1 MNGAGNNSIWLGF
14 DAVDTWMFR
23 DGRPFDQ
30 GDAGASVARS
40 VFPPFPPT
48 LVGAVRAMLWRQT
61 LGGKWDTS
69 KLGDGTNWQQVKQDR
84 QDEKVLGPLLFGPP
98 LVLHNGQPVFP
109 VPLHLVEGKV
119 KGRDEKRLTFLRPR
133 KNSFKSDLGDKV
145 QLLAPVEDLEGIKT
159 ISDRWVTQEGMER
172 ILNGKVPDKDQL
184 IPTGKLWNTESR
196 VGISIDPGTRVVR
209 ESQLYMASHVRL
221 CENVRLAVEMQGWN
235 AEVPNGLTPVAG
247 EHRMAEVQALEK
259 EIVLPEPVTPEKDG
273 QIVLIAISP
282 VAPDDKGNIPGLPG
296 DKLMSACTGR
306 PVPIGGWDSRAHAA
320 IPLRRCWPAGS
331 VWFLEGF
338 EGEPPSA
345 IGMATEWGFGRV
357 LVGRWPHDGQ

>member
-1 MNGAGNNSIWLGF
+1 MSGVWLGF

-23 DGRPFDQ
+23 DGRPFNQ
-30 GDAGASVARS
+30 GDAGASVMRS

-48 LVGAVRAMLWRQT
+48 LVGAVRALLWRRA
-61 LGGKWDTS
+61 LGGAKWDDQIKR
-69 KLGDGTNWQQVKQDR
+69 KLGNGTNWLKGAT
-84 QDEKVLGPLLFGPP
+84 LGPLRFGSP
-98 LVLHNGQPVFP
+98 LVLHDGQPVFP

-119 KGRDEKRLTFLRPR
+119 KDTNDRKLTFLRPAD
-133 KNSFKSDLGDKV
+133 NVIHCDLGDKR
-145 QLLAPVEDLEGIKT
+145 LPTPAEALEGIKT

-306 PVPIGGWDSRAHAA
+306 PEPIGGWDSRAHTA